1 MFYCRQN
8 NMLIKIRLIRKSN
21 LHGRRTKFTMSSF
34 FQPFSVPFNQ
44 SQPSEEDSVSA
55 RLMNNYGVV
64 RHAGPGTFHLLPLG
78 LRAQDKLE
86 RINSGNNLDGS
97 SPRKVLIEQLQ
108 RLLPADDSLPDQV
121 RSRALVTDS
130 SVHHLYFS
138 PSLLYST
145 LTGSGYSHLLAQYHQ

>member
-8 NMLIKIRLIRKSN
+8 NMLLKIRLIRKSN

-34 FQPFSVPFNQ
+34 FQPFAVPFNQ

-86 RINSGNNLDGS
+86 RIIDQAGI
-97 SPRKVLIEQLQ
+97 KVIT
-108 RLLPADDSLPDQV
+108 SFQV
-121 RSRALVTDS
+121 NQVI
-130 SVHHLYFS
+130 
-138 PSLLYST
+138 
-145 LTGSGYSHLLAQYHQ
+145 